1 MGTISTHSHP
11 VNNGYVTN
19 NQMTGTWQ
27 VSQSWTTQICEK
39 DKVKF
44 QKGHGAAEK
53 GDMYMDLEAGC
64 LYAYT
69 GTEWVPLTDG
79 VKEKTQVEKIVD
91 ELRETYPEALFDLI
105 MKGII

>member
-1 MGTISTHSHP
+1 
-11 VNNGYVTN
+11 
-19 NQMTGTWQ
+19 MTGTWQ
-27 VSQSWTTQICEK
+27 TSQSWATQICEK

-44 QKGHGAAEK
+44 QKGHGNPAA
-53 GDMYMDLEAGC
+53 GDMYMDLEEGR

-69 GTEWVPLTDG
+69 GNEWVPLTDG
-79 VKEKTQVEKIVD
+79 IKEKTQVEKIVD